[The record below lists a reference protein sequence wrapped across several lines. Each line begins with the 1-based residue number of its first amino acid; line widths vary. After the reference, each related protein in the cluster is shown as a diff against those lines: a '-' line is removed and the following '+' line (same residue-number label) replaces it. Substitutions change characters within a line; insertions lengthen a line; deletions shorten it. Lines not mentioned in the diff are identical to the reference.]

1 MEKVIHQNN
10 SKKSFTKILL
20 MGNKGVGKTSIKSII
35 FQQQLPQD
43 TLKLAP
49 TNEIEEI
56 LYLYFLIFLNE
67 FPLFQDTL
75 KLAPTNE
82 IEEIHLK
89 ILGNINT
96 ILIDCCGKE
105 DYISKYFTTKR
116 KKIFSE
122 VNILLFI
129 TDASEPDQKKS
140 LDYFKK

>member
-56 LYLYFLIFLNE
+56 
-67 FPLFQDTL
+67 
-75 KLAPTNE
+75 
-82 IEEIHLK
+82 HLK

-96 ILIDCCGKE
+96 ILIDCCGKD

-122 VNILLFI
+122 VNILLFV